1 MIISDEQVS
10 RVCEYLHSGS
20 AYSVTSHDSW
30 TPPDK
35 EFVDSVVAWIC
46 SLPDVREERVQE
58 ARRRMTQRGG
68 FQADRTRVVRLRA
81 LASSHLAP

>member
-58 ARRRMTQRGG
+58 ARRRMTHAMPHPDEVASKLIG
-68 FQADRTRVVRLRA
+68 RVLSDFVR
-81 LASSHLAP
+81 

>member
-20 AYSVTSHDSW
+20 AYSVTSHDNW
-30 TPPDK
+30 TPPEK
-35 EFVDSVVAWIC
+35 EFVDSVVASVC

-58 ARRRMTQRGG
+58 ARQRMAHAMPDPDEVASKLIG
-68 FQADRTRVVRLRA
+68 RVLSDIVR
-81 LASSHLAP
+81 

>member
-20 AYSVTSHDSW
+20 AYSVRSRESR

-35 EFVDSVVAWIC
+35 EFVDSVVASVC

-58 ARRRMTQRGG
+58 ARCRMTHAMPQPDEVASKLIG
-68 FQADRTRVVRLRA
+68 RVLSDFVR
-81 LASSHLAP
+81 